1 MPATKT
7 LKDVLRCNDS
17 YFLDFLSKCF
27 VWDPEKRI
35 KPLEALMHNWIL
47 EGLPTEIRS

>member
-1 MPATKT
+1 MAGTKT

-17 YFLDFLSKCF
+17 TFLDFLSKCF